1 MSIEKEISFKDAAF
15 IMGRRVILTKLE
27 DIVEEINSIE
37 FDDDS
42 EKLQYLS
49 SRVNDFILEINDRY
63 NGIVIRTG
71 VNIST
76 FKTENVLVEGSEIKI
91 NDIVENEN

>member
-1 MSIEKEISFKDAAF
+1 MRIEKEISFKDAAF
-15 IMGRRVILTKLE
+15 ILGRRTILSKME

-49 SRVNDFILEINDRY
+49 NRVNDFIMEI
-63 NGIVIRTG
+63 
-71 VNIST
+71 
-76 FKTENVLVEGSEIKI
+76 
-91 NDIVENEN
+91 

>member
-76 FKTENVLVEGSEIKI
+76 VKTETVLVEGSEIII